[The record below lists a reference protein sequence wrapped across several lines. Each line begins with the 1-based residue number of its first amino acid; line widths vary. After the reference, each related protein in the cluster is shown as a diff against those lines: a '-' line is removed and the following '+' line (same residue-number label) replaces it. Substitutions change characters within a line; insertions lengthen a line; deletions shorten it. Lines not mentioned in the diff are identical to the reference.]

1 MTVTNVA
8 PTVAFTAGPVTVNE
22 GATEYLY
29 SYSISDPGTDTVSSV
44 AVSCGTGGQLV
55 AGSDSNSDTAGSF
68 KCTFPDGPASPT
80 VTVQA
85 TDSDNAAG
93 NTASRPVTVTNV
105 APTVTL
111 TGLDEVVEGST
122 HTYSFTVSDPG
133 MDTFTLNAG
142 YPTCGLNGTLVAGSL
157 NVTAAGG
164 SFQCTFPD
172 GPASTSVVVKVTDS
186 DGASD
191 TDSEDV
197 LVVAIA
203 NVAPTVTA
211 PANQTADEGE
221 NKSFNLGSFTDPGP
235 DGPWA
240 VSVDWGDG
248 STDTTFNQAA
258 PGSLGTASHTYADGP
273 ATRTVTVTVTDADN
287 ASDAETFSVSVTN
300 VAPTVA
306 FTAGPVT
313 VNEGATEYL
322 YSYSISDP
330 GTDTVSSVAVSCG
343 TGGQLVAGSD
353 SNSDTAGSFKCT
365 FPDGP
370 ASPTVT
376 VQATDSDNA
385 AGNTAS
391 RPVTVTNVAPTVTLT
406 GLDEVVEGSTHTYS
420 FTVSDPGMDTF
431 TLNAGYPTCGLNG
444 TLVAG
449 SLNVTA
455 AGGSF
460 QCTFPDGPASTSVVV
475 KVTDSDGASDTDSE
489 DVLVVAI
496 ANVAPT
502 VTAPANQTADE
513 GENKSFNLGSFTD
526 PGPDGP
532 WAVSVDW
539 GDGSTDTTFNQAA
552 PGSLGTASHTYADGP
567 ATRTVTVTVTDADNA
582 SDAET
587 FSVSVTNVA
596 PTVAFTAGPV
606 TVNEGATEYLYSYS
620 ISDPGTD
627 TVSSVAVSCGTGGQ
641 LVAGS
646 DSNSDTAGSF
656 KCTFPDGPASP
667 TVTVQA
673 TDSDNAA
680 GNTASRPVTVT
691 NVAPTVTLTGLDE
704 VVEGSTHT
712 YSFTVSDPGM
722 DTFTLNAGY
731 PTCGL
736 NGTLVAGSLNV
747 TAAGGSFQ
755 CTFPDGPA
763 STSVVVKVTDSD
775 GASDTDSEDVLV
787 VAIANVAPTVTAPA
801 NQTADEGE
809 NKSFNLG
816 SFTDPGPDGPWAV
829 SVDWGDGSTDTT
841 FNQAAPGSL
850 GTASHTYADGPATRT
865 VTVTVTDA
873 DNASDA
879 ETFSV
884 SVTNVAPTVAF
895 SGAASVSEGSLYSL
909 TLGAVTDPGIDTIT
923 NYRVHWGDGS
933 FDDYA
938 TAGVKT
944 HTYADGPSTRVITV
958 DLTDEDGTFT
968 DAANALS
975 VSVTNVA
982 PTIAISGAASV
993 SEGSLYSLTLGAVT
1007 DPGIDTITNYRVHW
1021 GDGSFDDY
1029 ATAGVKTHT
1038 YADGPS
1044 TRGHHGRP
1052 DRRGRHASP
1061 SRQRPQRQR
1070 HQRRPD
1076 DRHLGRRQ
1084 RQRGLALQ
1092 PHPGRGHRPRHRHHH
1107 QLPRPLGRRQLRRL
1121 RHRRRQDPHLRRW
1134 PEHPGHHGRPDRRGR
1149 HLHRCRQRPQRQRHQ
1164 RRPDGRN
1171 RDRHLRSAHAC
1182 GDCHGIVHRSRNPGY
1197 PYGAGYMERR
1207 RVGCD
1212 RHVHR
1217 EFGQRQCDGE
1227 DHASHRLLPDPDG
1240 NYHRHRQGLR
1250 GRLELRSA
1258 DRRGRCLRRQ
1268 LPVPDPG
1275 QRAEYRQVRKRRSDQ
1290 GVAHQLMHGGIRPQR
1305 DPVRDAHPRPQR
1317 RVHR

>member
-1 MTVTNVA
+1 MTVTDADNASDADTFSVSVTNVA
-8 PTVAFTAGPVTVNE
+8 PTVTFTAGPVTVNE
-22 GATEYLY
+22 GATEHLY

-133 MDTFTLNAG
+133 MDTFTLDAG

-306 FTAGPVT
+306 
-313 VNEGATEYL
+313 
-322 YSYSISDP
+322 I
-330 GTDTVSSVAVSCG
+330 
-343 TGGQLVAGSD
+343 
-353 SNSDTAGSFKCT
+353 
-365 FPDGP
+365 
-370 ASPTVT
+370 
-376 VQATDSDNA
+376 
-385 AGNTAS
+385 
-391 RPVTVTNVAPTVTLT
+391 
-406 GLDEVVEGSTHTYS
+406 
-420 FTVSDPGMDTF
+420 
-431 TLNAGYPTCGLNG
+431 
-444 TLVAG
+444 
-449 SLNVTA
+449 
-455 AGGSF
+455 
-460 QCTFPDGPASTSVVV
+460 
-475 KVTDSDGASDTDSE
+475 
-489 DVLVVAI
+489 
-496 ANVAPT
+496 
-502 VTAPANQTADE
+502 
-513 GENKSFNLGSFTD
+513 
-526 PGPDGP
+526 
-532 WAVSVDW
+532 
-539 GDGSTDTTFNQAA
+539 
-552 PGSLGTASHTYADGP
+552 
-567 ATRTVTVTVTDADNA
+567 
-582 SDAET
+582 
-587 FSVSVTNVA
+587 
-596 PTVAFTAGPV
+596 
-606 TVNEGATEYLYSYS
+606 
-620 ISDPGTD
+620 
-627 TVSSVAVSCGTGGQ
+627 
-641 LVAGS
+641 
-646 DSNSDTAGSF
+646 
-656 KCTFPDGPASP
+656 
-667 TVTVQA
+667 
-673 TDSDNAA
+673 
-680 GNTASRPVTVT
+680 
-691 NVAPTVTLTGLDE
+691 
-704 VVEGSTHT
+704 
-712 YSFTVSDPGM
+712 
-722 DTFTLNAGY
+722 
-731 PTCGL
+731 
-736 NGTLVAGSLNV
+736 
-747 TAAGGSFQ
+747 
-755 CTFPDGPA
+755 
-763 STSVVVKVTDSD
+763 
-775 GASDTDSEDVLV
+775 
-787 VAIANVAPTVTAPA
+787 
-801 NQTADEGE
+801 
-809 NKSFNLG
+809 
-816 SFTDPGPDGPWAV
+816 
-829 SVDWGDGSTDTT
+829 
-841 FNQAAPGSL
+841 
-850 GTASHTYADGPATRT
+850 
-865 VTVTVTDA
+865 
-873 DNASDA
+873 
-879 ETFSV
+879 
-884 SVTNVAPTVAF
+884 

-1044 TRGHHGRP
+1044 TRVITVDLTDEDGTFTDAANALSVSVTNVAPTIAISGA
-1052 DRRGRHASP
+1052 ASVSEGSLYSLTLGAVTDPGIDTITNYRVHWGDGSFDDYATAGVKTHTYADGP
-1061 SRQRPQRQR
+1061 STRVITVDLTDEDGTFTDAANALSVSVTNVAPTVGTVTVTFDPLTHVATATASFTDPGILDTHTAPVTWNVAGSGATVTFTESLGNGSVTGKITLPTGCYPTLMATITVTDKDSGVGSNFGLLTGAADAYAANFQSPIQDNERNIAKYGNVVPIKVSLTSSCTGASV
-1070 HQRRPD
+1070 PNATLYVTLTPGLNGEFID
-1076 DRHLGRRQ
+1076 DTNIV
-1084 RQRGLALQ
+1084 A
-1092 PHPGRGHRPRHRHHH
+1092 
-1107 QLPRPLGRRQLRRL
+1107 
-1121 RHRRRQDPHLRRW
+1121 
-1134 PEHPGHHGRPDRRGR
+1134 ESVS
-1149 HLHRCRQRPQRQRHQ
+1149 
-1164 RRPDGRN
+1164 
-1171 RDRHLRSAHAC
+1171 SADTGNIMRA
-1182 GDCHGIVHRSRNPGY
+1182 N
-1197 PYGAGYMERR
+1197 GAGYIYNLTTK
-1207 RVGCD
+1207 G
-1212 RHVHR
+1212 
-1217 EFGQRQCDGE
+1217 
-1227 DHASHRLLPDPDG
+1227 LT
-1240 NYHRHRQGLR
+1240 QGKDY
-1250 GRLELRSA
+1250 A
-1258 DRRGRCLRRQ
+1258 
-1268 LPVPDPG
+1268 
-1275 QRAEYRQVRKRRSDQ
+1275 VR
-1290 GVAHQLMHGGIRPQR
+1290 IRTVSSTGPIVLQAVLQ
-1305 DPVRDAHPRPQR
+1305 PKK
-1317 RVHR
+1317 